1 MRKGSLPNEIVS
13 LPTTSEKQGRHHCI
27 EHGAQNHTAGR
38 ACESTSEP
46 SVLTANARDSSS
58 LNAPHA
64 LCSLPYCPDLRS
76 GTPLPGVFSL
86 VLQVMQENPMRTT
99 IVLDDNLIKT
109 AQKYT
114 GLMGKSAPMREA
126 LKALIEREAAWRL
139 AELGGTAPVHCR
151 RRTHRPAPRPSPPIP
166 PAWAD
171 SRARLHRCAAPV
183 ACGSR

>member
-1 MRKGSLPNEIVS
+1 MAKLERRTLRAPESALLMEDDFCDEVMPEFGSV
-13 LPTTSEKQGRHHCI
+13 
-27 EHGAQNHTAGR
+27 
-38 ACESTSEP
+38 
-46 SVLTANARDSSS
+46 
-58 LNAPHA
+58 PHA
-64 LCSLPYCPDLRS
+64 RGKSFHAVRWTVRFFGLES
-76 GTPLPGVFSL
+76 GDGIDILI

-139 AELGGTAPVHCR
+139 AELGGTAPAHCR
-151 RRTHRPAPRPSPPIP
+151 RGTHRPAPRPSPPIP